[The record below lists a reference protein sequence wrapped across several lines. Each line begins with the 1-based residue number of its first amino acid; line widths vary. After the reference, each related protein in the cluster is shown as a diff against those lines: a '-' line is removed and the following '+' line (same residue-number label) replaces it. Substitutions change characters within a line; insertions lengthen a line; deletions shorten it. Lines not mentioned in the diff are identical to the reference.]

1 MEDLIDNKQGQLE
14 QSVVLK
20 QFFSNVYSYM
30 FLALIISGVVSW
42 YIAESGLIYKWF
54 YNIDYATGTAS
65 ISPIFYVVVFAPV
78 GLAIWMQSRFQKFS
92 MSALIGMYLLYAVL
106 IGTAL
111 SSIFL
116 VYSIGSLVSTFFIAG
131 GAFAAMAI
139 LGFTTSVD
147 LSKMGSLLY
156 MAFIGI
162 FIAGIVNMF
171 IGSSMLSFAI
181 SVIGVFVFTGLTAWE
196 MQRLKA
202 LALDASISGEDKRKL
217 TLIGGLTLYILFIN
231 LFLSLLNLLGGR
243 D

>member
-1 MEDLIDNKQGQLE
+1 MEDLLDNKQGQLN
-14 QSVVLK
+14 QTIVLK

-30 FLALIISGVVSW
+30 FLALIVSGFVSW
-42 YIAESGLIYKWF
+42 YIAESKLIYEWF
-54 YNIDYATGTAS
+54 YNYDSTGTAS
-65 ISPIFYVVVFAPV
+65 ISPLFYVVVFAPV

-106 IGTAL
+106 IGAAL

-116 VYSIGSLVSTFFIAG
+116 VYSTGSLVSTFFIAG

-139 LGFTTSVD
+139 LGYTTSVD

-162 FIAGIVNMF
+162 FIAAIVNMF

-202 LALDASISGEDKRKL
+202 LALDPSISGEDKRKL
-217 TLIGGLTLYILFIN
+217 TLIGGLSLYILFIN

-243 D
+243 N